1 MSKKETTN
9 PKEVRNQNYEAKKMN
24 NYENLKKKKDKDLP
38 WWVELLFVQIGL
50 PDKLLIKILKTKKTS
65 KEFIKNE
72 KKSIIIFS
80 IIGIKKLIY
89 INQVKDL
96 KNKEELILNESIRVL
111 NECFDLENK
120 NKRTLNKSI
129 ELIEYCLEE
138 YKYKN
143 WFQNLNDE
151 FP

>member
-1 MSKKETTN
+1 
-9 PKEVRNQNYEAKKMN
+9 MN
-24 NYENLKKKKDKDLP
+24 K
-38 WWVELLFVQIGL
+38 V
-50 PDKLLIKILKTKKTS
+50 KIAFFT
-65 KEFIKNE
+65 I
-72 KKSIIIFS
+72 SIIIFS

-89 INQVKDL
+89 ITQVKDL
-96 KNKEELILNESIRVL
+96 KNKEELTLNESIRVL

-138 YKYKN
+138 YGYKN